1 LPIGQIDQRDA
12 AACVD
17 SGTEEFPQLAANTI
31 LTSNGGGYVVF
42 AEVFVVGLLAGIS
55 PGPDFVV
62 VMRNSLG
69 YGARVGMATAIG
81 IGVALF
87 IHVSYTVLGYTVIL
101 ASHPQLFF
109 TIQGVGAAYLAW
121 LGFGALQTKV
131 NKQSTPVMAEKSA
144 DSRSVL
150 QGFRDGFLC
159 NALNPKSALFF
170 LSIFAQFLSPGMP
183 EWIKWV
189 YGAEVVLAVG
199 SWFTILS
206 WLISSE
212 WFRQAYYRHEGTVSR
227 LLGIALLYLAVR
239 IAVSMVI

>member
-1 LPIGQIDQRDA
+1 M
-12 AACVD
+12 
-17 SGTEEFPQLAANTI
+17 EEFAILTANTI
-31 LTSNGGGYVVF
+31 PTSNGGGFVVF

-69 YGARVGMATAIG
+69 YGARVGMATALG
-81 IGVALF
+81 IGAALF
-87 IHVSYTVLGYTVIL
+87 IHVSYTILGYTVIL
-101 ASHPQLFF
+101 AAHPQLFF

-121 LGFGALQTKV
+121 LGFGALQTKA
-131 NKQSTPVMAEKSA
+131 NDQNTPVVAETST

-183 EWIKWV
+183 EWIKWA
-189 YGAEVVLAVG
+189 YGSEVVLAVG

-206 WLISSE
+206 CLISSE
-212 WFRQAYYRHEGTVSR
+212 WFRRAYYRHEVTVSR
-227 LLGIALLYLAVR
+227 LLGVALLYLAVR